1 MDKHRNFKQAVRS
14 NPPPNHSVIC
24 VTNGGCVSGAER
36 DLRLPPGA
44 FQQVSALLGRSPE
57 FTISAWLRQEVGNT
71 GSIVSFAHG
80 FNRYL
85 ELQSSG
91 RKNEIRLHYTSRVDS
106 KVYVETFHYRLADN
120 LWHHVAVSVSGSQAE
135 LLVDCHPLYKRLL
148 RPGAPD
154 RNFTEPQ
161 QLWLGQRNKHYLFRV
176 SSCPVVINFEPI
188 NRSSYA
194 SRRGGLIFIAGTDV
208 SVRKNPSFC
217 MQIKHLRCSHE
228 T

>member
-1 MDKHRNFKQAVRS
+1 MFFTGDY
-14 NPPPNHSVIC
+14 
-24 VTNGGCVSGAER
+24 R
-36 DLRLPPGA
+36 DLKLPPAA
-44 FQQVSALLGRSPE
+44 FQQVSDLLRRSPE

-80 FNRYL
+80 LNRYL

-106 KVYVETFHYRLADN
+106 KVYVETFHYKLADN

-161 QLWLGQRNKHYLFRV
+161 QLWLGQRNKHYHFKV
-176 SSCPVVINFEPI
+176 SSKHVCK
-188 NRSSYA
+188 
-194 SRRGGLIFIAGTDV
+194 LIIIST
-208 SVRKNPSFC
+208 KKKI
-217 MQIKHLRCSHE
+217 QTII
-228 T
+228 